1 MADTP
6 VDRKMPTPGLR
17 VELVEIPEGRDGPGY
32 TVVSVPEG
40 QYVPGFKSP
49 PAEELKAQARV
60 DADYINWLLE
70 TDEQRRN
77 FVMANQAGLQ
87 TDVLVDLGNMQGQS
101 IRQVNIQDEAYEAM
115 VEDILGNFNHIVT
128 QGIRPIVAL
137 HAMGFAFA
145 VTLGACLRANL
156 PDNEGDAL
164 LFIVRNNAKNEAG
177 RLKLVTK
184 Q

>member
-6 VDRKMPTPGLR
+6 VEKRPPTPGLR
-17 VELVEIPEGRDGPGY
+17 VELVEVPEDRDGPGY
-32 TVVSVPEG
+32 TVVSVAEK
-40 QYVPGFKSP
+40 QYMPGFQGP
-49 PAEELKAQARV
+49 TAEELKAQALV
-60 DADYINWLLE
+60 DAEYINWLIE
-70 TDEQRRN
+70 TDEQRRAFQQFN
-77 FVMANQAGLQ
+77 EAGLQ
-87 TDVLVDLGNMQGQS
+87 TDVLVDMGNMAGQS

-145 VTLGACLRANL
+145 ITLGACLRANL
-156 PDNEGDAL
+156 ADNEADAL